1 MYVCDLEK
9 SNQCLH
15 IIQDMQNHRHIDMHI
30 RVSGDDVTG

>member
-30 RVSGDDVTG
+30 QCEWR